1 MGLSDADGIDEVD
14 SLYICGLAN
23 DVLRGCRARLARD
36 HAEGQRIAL
45 VSLFDPPPD
54 ETARALEAYGV
65 ALQSFSLP
73 AAHHRHPHRRPLDGL
88 AAEPADADRVCQ
100 ARAAELLHDLGH
112 RTRARQVYAPLGV
125 GGHPDRRIAHQ
136 AARAAFRSGGGRDV
150 FFYEERPESLIRGAV
165 RVRLAQIGARLPP
178 AAFDAADRAPLL
190 PFLLRFHVGPASR
203 GEIEGGRERL
213 RTLPVA
219 ARFWR
224 EGRSW
229 QPQRARGPRLQ
240 PIVWEPAG
248 EVLPGVAATEGD
260 ARTDALAA
268 AYGRRLRAGAHA
280 ERYWLLLPPL
290 AGDSWEDLP
299 LASGE

>member
-1 MGLSDADGIDEVD
+1 MGLPDAGRIEDID

-23 DVLRGCRARLARD
+23 DVLRSCRASLARD
-36 HAEGQRIAL
+36 RAEGARIAIAA
-45 VSLFDPPPD
+45 LFGVPPPPTV
-54 ETARALEAYGV
+54 EALANHGIAVYAFG
-65 ALQSFSLP
+65 LP
-73 AAHHRHPHRRPLDGL
+73 TSHERHPNRRPIDGF
-88 AAEPADADRVCQ
+88 
-100 ARAAELLHDLGH
+100 AAELAAADDACREQAAQQLHDLGH
-112 RTRARQVYAPLGV
+112 RTRVRQVYAPLGV
-125 GGHPDRRIAHQ
+125 GGHPDRRIAHE
-136 AARAAFRSGGGRDV
+136 ATRASFRSGGGRDV

-178 AAFDAADRAPLL
+178 AAIDAADRAPLL
-190 PFLLRFHVGPASR
+190 PFLLRFHVGPSSR

-213 RTLPVA
+213 RSLPVA

-240 PIVWEPAG
+240 PIVWEPSG
-248 EVLPGVAATEGD
+248 ESLPPAPAVD
-260 ARTDALAA
+260 PHTDALAA

-290 AGDSWEDLP
+290 AGDGWEDLP

>member
-1 MGLSDADGIDEVD
+1 MGLPDAERIDDVD
-14 SLYICGLAN
+14 SLYVCGLAN
-23 DVLRGCRARLARD
+23 DVLRSCRASLARD
-36 HAEGQRIAL
+36 HAEGMRIAL
-45 VSLFDPPPD
+45 ASLFSPPPAEVAD
-54 ETARALEAYGV
+54 ALSAYGV
-65 ALQSFSLP
+65 SLLPFGLP
-73 AAHHRHPHRRPLDGL
+73 AARDRHPHRRPLDGL
-88 AAEPADADRVCQ
+88 T
-100 ARAAELLHDLGH
+100 AELLAPDDAVQAEAARLLHNLGH

-178 AAFDAADRAPLL
+178 AAADAADRAPLL
-190 PFLLRFHVGPASR
+190 PFLLRFHVGLASR
-203 GEIEGGRERL
+203 GEIKGSRDRL
-213 RTLPVA
+213 RSLPVA

-240 PIVWEPAG
+240 PVVWEPQGDA
-248 EVLPGVAATEGD
+248 LPGVAAGHD
-260 ARTDALAA
+260 AHTDALAA
-268 AYGRRLRAGAHA
+268 AYGRRLHAGAHA

-290 AGDSWEDLP
+290 AGDGWEDLP

>member
-1 MGLSDADGIDEVD
+1 MGVPDAGRFDEVD
-14 SLYICGLAN
+14 RLYICGLAN
-23 DVLRGCRARLARD
+23 DVLRSCRASLARD
-36 HAEGQRIAL
+36 HAEGLRVAL
-45 VSLFDPPPD
+45 VSLFDPPPAQ
-54 ETARALEAYGV
+54 TADALSAFGV
-65 ALQSFSLP
+65 ALQSFGLP
-73 AAHHRHPHRRPLDGL
+73 AARDRHPHRRPLDGF
-88 AAEPADADRVCQ
+88 AAEPAAADHAVQ
-100 ARAAELLHDLGH
+100 AEAARLLHDLGH
-112 RTRARQVYAPLGV
+112 RTRARQIYAPLGV
-125 GGHPDRRIAHQ
+125 GGHPDRRLAHQ
-136 AARAAFRSGGGRDV
+136 AARASFRSGGGRDV

-178 AAFDAADRAPLL
+178 AAVDAADRAPLV

-213 RTLPVA
+213 LSLPVA

-240 PIVWEPAG
+240 PIVWEPEG
-248 EVLPGVAATEGD
+248 ESWPRLPAAD
-260 ARTDALAA
+260 DPRTDALAA
-268 AYGRRLRAGAHA
+268 AYGRRLRAGARA

-290 AGDSWEDLP
+290 AGDGWEDLP

>member
-1 MGLSDADGIDEVD
+1 MVPDAGRIEDID
-14 SLYICGLAN
+14 SLYICGLPN
-23 DVLRGCRARLARD
+23 DVLRSCRASLARD
-36 HAEGQRIAL
+36 RAEGARIAI
-45 VSLFDPPPD
+45 VSLFGTPPD
-54 ETARALEAYGV
+54 ATVEALAGHDIAV
-65 ALQSFSLP
+65 HGFGLP
-73 AAHHRHPHRRPLDGL
+73 ASRDRHPHRRPIDGF
-88 AAEPADADRVCQ
+88 AAEPAAEDDVCREQ
-100 ARAAELLHDLGH
+100 AAERLHDIGH
-112 RTRARQVYAPLGV
+112 RTRVRQVYAPLGV
-125 GGHPDRRIAHQ
+125 GGHPDRRIAHE
-136 AARAAFRSGGGRDV
+136 AARKAFRSGGGRDV
-150 FFYEERPESLIRGAV
+150 FFYEERPDSLIRGAV

-178 AAFDAADRAPLL
+178 AAVDAADRAPLL
-190 PFLLRFHVGPASR
+190 PFLLRFHVGPSSR

-213 RTLPVA
+213 RSLPLA

-240 PIVWEPAG
+240 PIVWEPSGDALLPAAG
-248 EVLPGVAATEGD
+248 GD

-290 AGDSWEDLP
+290 AGDGWEDLP

>member
-1 MGLSDADGIDEVD
+1 MPDVGRTDEVD
-14 SLYICGLAN
+14 SLYICGLAR
-23 DVLRGCRARLARD
+23 DVLRGCRASLARD
-36 HAEGQRIAL
+36 RAEGLRIAI
-45 VSLFDPPPD
+45 VSLFDPLPAEAAD
-54 ETARALEAYGV
+54 ALASHGV
-65 ALQSFSLP
+65 ALLSFGLP
-73 AAHHRHPHRRPLDGL
+73 AARDRHPHRRPLDGL
-88 AAEPADADRVCQ
+88 AAEPGAEDEACQ
-100 ARAAELLHDLGH
+100 SRAAELLHDLGH

-136 AARAAFRSGGGRDV
+136 ATRGAFRSGGGRDV
-150 FFYEERPESLIRGAV
+150 FFYEERPEALIKGAV

-178 AAFDAADRAPLL
+178 AAADAADRAPLL

-203 GEIEGGRERL
+203 GEIEGSRERL

-240 PIVWEPAG
+240 PVVWEPQG
-248 EVLPGVAATEGD
+248 ETLEVPDGGD
-260 ARTDALAA
+260 ARTAALAA
-268 AYGRRLRAGAHA
+268 AYGRRLHAGAQA

>member
-1 MGLSDADGIDEVD
+1 MGVPDAGRVEEVD
-14 SLYICGLAN
+14 SLYICGLTH
-23 DVLRGCRARLARD
+23 DVLRSCRARLARD

-45 VSLFDPPPD
+45 VSLFDRPPN
-54 ETARALEAYGV
+54 ETTDALSAYGIT
-65 ALQSFSLP
+65 LLSFDLP
-73 AAHHRHPHRRPLDGL
+73 AARDRHPHRRPLDGL
-88 AAEPADADRVCQ
+88 TAELVAADDACQ
-100 ARAAELLHDLGH
+100 ARAAQLLHDLGH

-136 AARAAFRSGGGRDV
+136 AARAAFRSGDGRDV

-178 AAFDAADRAPLL
+178 AAVDAADRAPLL

-240 PIVWEPAG
+240 PMVWEPPG
-248 EVLPGVAATEGD
+248 EALPGVAASTD
-260 ARTDALAA
+260 AHTDALAA
-268 AYGRRLRAGAHA
+268 AYGRRLRAGARA